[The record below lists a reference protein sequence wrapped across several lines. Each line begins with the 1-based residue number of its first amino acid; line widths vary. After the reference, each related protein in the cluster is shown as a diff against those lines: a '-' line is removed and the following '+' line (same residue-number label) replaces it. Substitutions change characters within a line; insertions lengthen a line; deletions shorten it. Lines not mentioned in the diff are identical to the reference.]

1 MQHMEV
7 LDVVL
12 LVAAAYVAVVALVR
26 LMLKRRDQMIQQFR
40 KEVERE
46 KKAGKAEQ
54 QRKASEDFGRKSA

>member
-7 LDVVL
+7 IDVVL

-26 LMLKRRDQMIQQFR
+26 LMLKRRDQMVQQFR

-46 KKAGKAEQ
+46 KKAIQAEQ